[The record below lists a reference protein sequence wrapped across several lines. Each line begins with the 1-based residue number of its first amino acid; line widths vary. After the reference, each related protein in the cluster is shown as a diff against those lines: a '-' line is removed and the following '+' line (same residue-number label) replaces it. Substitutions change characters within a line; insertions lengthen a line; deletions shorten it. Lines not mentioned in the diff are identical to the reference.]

1 MQYGVMASTYGE
13 LADPRA
19 IARLAR
25 ETEAAGWDGLF
36 TWDHI
41 ATASSPRG
49 QHAAA
54 EPIIDTW
61 VALTVIAMSTERIKL
76 GPRVTP
82 LPRRRPWKLAR
93 EAVTLDHLSGGRLIL
108 SVGSGFPAIVE
119 EELGRFGDPT
129 DPRVR
134 AEILDEGLDILAGLW
149 SGQPFSYQ
157 GTHHQIAEV
166 TFLPM
171 PVQQPRIPLWVAG
184 TWPNKPP
191 MRRAARWDGV
201 CLPQADGSL
210 TPEQLRA
217 AVEYIQEYRGRVEPF
232 EVTWAGFTPG
242 DDPRAGAGKVAPYVE
257 AGLTWW
263 LESIGPQRGS
273 LEDLLRRVR
282 QGPPRV

>member
-1 MQYGVMASTYGE
+1 MQYGVMVSTYGE
-13 LADPRA
+13 FSDPRA
-19 IARLAR
+19 IESIAR

-49 QHAAA
+49 QRATP

-61 VALTVIAMSTERIKL
+61 VALTIVAMSTERIRF

-93 EAVTLDHLSGGRLIL
+93 ETVSLDHLSDGRLIL

-119 EELGRFGDPT
+119 EELERFGDPADART
-129 DPRVR
+129 R
-134 AEILDEGLDILAGLW
+134 AELLDEGLDILAGLW
-149 SGQPFSYQ
+149 SGQPFRYL
-157 GTHHQIAEV
+157 GRHHHIDEV
-166 TFLPM
+166 TFLPT
-171 PVQQPRIPLWVAG
+171 PVQSPRIPLWVAG
-184 TWPNKPP
+184 TWPNKAP

-217 AVEYIQEYRGRVEPF
+217 AIEYIEEERGGLESFDVS
-232 EVTWAGFTPG
+232 WAGFTSG
-242 DDPRAGAGKVAPYVE
+242 DDARAAAQQIAPYVE

-263 LESIGPQRGS
+263 LESMGPQRGS
-273 LEDLLRRVR
+273 LAEILRRIQ
-282 QGPPRV
+282 QGPPKR